1 MSEGIRYSHYKDK
14 ARVRTKKAAK
24 PFKPAYSNM
33 IINGVIYHNKNVHDS
48 RASSISIKAPGLKS
62 NPPNEKKKRNKQK
75 NVTQVLS

>member
-1 MSEGIRYSHYKDK
+1 
-14 ARVRTKKAAK
+14 
-24 PFKPAYSNM
+24 M